1 MSIRNLLTEG
11 FAQGSL
17 CCRSNTSKQFSR
29 NCCRRL
35 WRNSKD
41 VYKLDE
47 NAYPKSVEVGNLLER
62 VITVTFVELNLISAF
77 VLADFK
83 RIKLHA

>member
-1 MSIRNLLTEG
+1 MST
-11 FAQGSL
+11 
-17 CCRSNTSKQFSR
+17 
-29 NCCRRL
+29 
-35 WRNSKD
+35 
-41 VYKLDE
+41 KLDE